1 MIDSTQE
8 VEQDA
13 NGGHVPRWQGPIY
26 QGQHTKHRPVVAGG
40 GENLPLE
47 VLRCLSEWI
56 SVLEDRGTVP
66 GECFLCSGLPDVVR
80 LVYDIV

>member
-1 MIDSTQE
+1 

-13 NGGHVPRWQGPIY
+13 DGRHPRRWQGPIY
-26 QGQHTKHRPVVAGG
+26 QGLHTKHRPVVAGG

-47 VLRCLSEWI
+47 VLRCLSEWM

-66 GECFLCSGLPDVVR
+66 GALSEVL
-80 LVYDIV
+80 